1 MKHKFLGGVM
11 TQIVQLMPA
20 VFATALT
27 LAFPLGAK
35 AEVLLPPYSAIYG
48 KVINVST
55 ERVLTIETESS
66 HSGDTLDV
74 SAKLDLNGI
83 DPFVLAALLE
93 GRHVFCFPARQA
105 LTEQPLELT
114 TCYLQIN
121 DLPGFPEDTNFVS
134 LSYVLAQI
142 QSP

>member
-1 MKHKFLGGVM
+1 M
-11 TQIVQLMPA
+11 TQIVQLVPA
-20 VFATALT
+20 VVATVLT
-27 LAFPLGAK
+27 LAFSSAAK
-35 AEVLLPPYSAIYG
+35 AEVLLPPSSAIYG

-74 SAKLDLNGI
+74 SAQLDQNGI

-93 GRHVFCFPARQA
+93 GRYVFCFPARQA
-105 LTEQPLELT
+105 LTEQPLQLA

-121 DLPGFPEDTNFVS
+121 DLPGFAEDTNFVS
-134 LSYVLAQI
+134 LLYVLTQMQA
-142 QSP
+142 P

>member
-1 MKHKFLGGVM
+1 M
-11 TQIVQLMPA
+11 TQIVQLLPA
-20 VFATALT
+20 VLATALT

-35 AEVLLPPYSAIYG
+35 AEVPLPPASAIFG
-48 KVINVST
+48 KVIKVSAD
-55 ERVLTIETESS
+55 RVLTIETDSS
-66 HSGDTLDV
+66 HSGETVDV
-74 SAKLDLNGI
+74 SARLDQNGI

-134 LSYVLAQI
+134 LPYVLAQI